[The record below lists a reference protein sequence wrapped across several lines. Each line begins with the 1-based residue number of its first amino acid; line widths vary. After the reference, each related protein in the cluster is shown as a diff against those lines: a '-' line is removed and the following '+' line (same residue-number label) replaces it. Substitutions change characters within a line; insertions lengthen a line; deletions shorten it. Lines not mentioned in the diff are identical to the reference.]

1 MPSFLLYKVIRRQ
14 LKQYSQSMTTLPDFC
29 FVANSPVAKVNVN
42 EIMKII
48 FNRDMITLIA
58 FQGYKGT
65 LPCKQLF
72 KTSPRENNTS
82 AECIQNPER

>member
-1 MPSFLLYKVIRRQ
+1 MPSFSLYKVI
-14 LKQYSQSMTTLPDFC
+14 LGQSNTLSLTTLPDFC
-29 FVANSPVAKVNVN
+29 FVANSPVAKENAN
-42 EIMKII
+42 EIMKIV
-48 FNRDMITLIA
+48 FNSDMIKLIA

-72 KTSPRENNTS
+72 KTSSRENNNS